1 MSDTDARFVL
11 IGLAGLSER
20 TLCQWASEGSMPNLT
35 RICES
40 AAVGPLAS
48 SRPAGTT
55 AAWSSLL
62 TGRSLPHHGVYDR
75 DFVALPDGEIRHAGP
90 ERLSSPDLWG
100 IVDGHG
106 QGPRQTTGRPWAA
119 VSSFRRSLVR
129 GFAPPESLGQRSR
142 TIAFTTGT
150 VWKRRP
156 RNVGE
161 AEAMAARQVADI
173 ALAASIV
180 RQADHVHA
188 WKLLTI
194 RFRCLAGFQ
203 RYLWPEISDDSVM
216 AGARPEWVSIVR
228 SVKASLDS
236 ALGHLNE
243 IAARH
248 EAALLI
254 AAENGFGPLRSLVN
268 VNGILRIHGIQKP
281 AASAHRLLR
290 QSRIQISRMHHK
302 TASRFFGSGQRRSG
316 NALGAGNDC
325 DWTRTL
331 AFAPF
336 GEDAGLIYLTPKA
349 RRHNQRSERVTL
361 EIAEIFRLIADPATG
376 DAVFSD
382 VIPVGPRWNVDP
394 IESGWPEI
402 IAVPTDGY
410 QPASDWRFKE
420 KARIFRHDPA
430 RPGSVYDSGSYV
442 FRNGRID
449 PDARLR
455 ARIVDIAPTVLE
467 HLGIPVPESMEGVPI
482 SRIGERSIYQPHIRP
497 DGSRLSGTAESR
509 THSTRFPIP

>member
-11 IGLAGLSER
+11 IGLAGVSEN
-20 TLCQWASEGSMPNLT
+20 TLCQWASDGSMPNLA
-35 RICES
+35 RICEAS
-40 AAVGPLAS
+40 AVGPLTS
-48 SRPAGTT
+48 SKPAGTT
-55 AAWSSLL
+55 VAWSSLL

-75 DFVALPDGEIRHAGP
+75 DFVSVAEGDIRHAGP
-90 ERLSSPDLWG
+90 ERLACPDLWG
-100 IVDGHG
+100 LVDSHG
-106 QGPRQTTGRPWAA
+106 QHPRQVSGRPWTA

-129 GFAPPESLGQRSR
+129 GFAPPESLGHRSR

-161 AEAMAARQVADI
+161 AEAMSARQIADI
-173 ALAASIV
+173 ALATSIV
-180 RQADHVHA
+180 GKADRTHP
-188 WKLLTI
+188 WKLLTV

-203 RYLWPEISDDSVM
+203 RFLWPEIADAHEMTGS
-216 AGARPEWVSIVR
+216 RPEWGSIVR
-228 SVKASLDS
+228 SVKDALDT
-236 ALGHLNE
+236 ALGTLCQ

-248 EAALLI
+248 DAALLI
-254 AAENGFGPLRSLVN
+254 ASENGFGPLRSIVN

-281 AASAHRLLR
+281 SASVQRLLR
-290 QSRIQISRMHHK
+290 H
-302 TASRFFGSGQRRSG
+302 SG
-316 NALGAGNDC
+316 NQLSRLHQKTIRPLFGRASWHSRHALAARNDC

-331 AFAPF
+331 AYAPF
-336 GEDAGLIYLTPKA
+336 GEDAGLVYLTPKA

-394 IESGWPEI
+394 AESGWPEI

-410 QPASDWRFKE
+410 QPVSEWRFKE
-420 KARIFRHDPA
+420 KARIFRHDPT
-430 RPGSVYDSGSYV
+430 RPGSISDSGSFV

-455 ARIVDIAPTVLE
+455 ARIVDVAPTVLE
-467 HLGIPVPESMEGVPI
+467 HLGIPVPESMEGAPI
-482 SRIGERSIYQPHIRP
+482 GRIAERSIYQPHIRP
-497 DGSRLSGTAESR
+497 EGTRQSVPVDAR
-509 THSTRFPIP
+509 TCSDRFPTP